1 MPTKNKI
8 IEWKAF
14 QKENAVVAIWPGTT
28 VREEDCADV
37 IEFFKDK
44 LNTTPT
50 IIGCVTTMPSKNSEG
65 DDIPGTGGRIDLGF
79 YVDWKD
85 IPEFSGRRIE
95 FGMRWWEDVYFNKQE
110 DIYPSEFRAAYPDA
124 KA

>member
-1 MPTKNKI
+1 M
-8 IEWKAF
+8 
-14 QKENAVVAIWPGTT
+14 
-28 VREEDCADV
+28 REEECADV

-50 IIGCVTTMPSKNSEG
+50 IIGCVATIPSKNSEG
-65 DDIPGTGGRIDLGF
+65 DDIPGTGGRVDLVF
-79 YVDWKD
+79 YVDGKD

-110 DIYPSEFRAAYPDA
+110 DIYPSEFRAAYPDVNA
-124 KA
+124 